1 MTYERVQKASSW
13 SSQPQEKTSQF
24 ARRPFTVPAQAPS
37 QQEIENEAI
46 QQNKLE
52 AFGLELQAKHGTI
65 TPQGQERLTVL
76 QAKMDAFWQQRRE
89 NVERR
94 GGNILQ
100 RLLNQGGTRTNEPL
114 PMIQTKLT
122 IGEPGDQYEQEADQV
137 AARVVNQINAPAP
150 QQSAM
155 GESVQREEQPEEEKL
170 MMKPEVGIVQRQP
183 GEDGMAAT
191 PDIEASI
198 QQARGS
204 GQPLG
209 DSVREP
215 MEQAFGADFSGV
227 KVHTDAQSDQLNQ
240 SIQAKAF
247 TTGQDIFFRQ
257 GAYEPGSRGGQ
268 ELIAHELTHVVQQN
282 GTAVEQLATRT
293 SSSSSHSEQ
302 ISLAVSSD
310 RGVQQQ
316 PTAEAQTTSGIT
328 PFQSTLS
335 VPSLAIQRT
344 ITYQANAQPASFI
357 TNVTQAITTLE
368 QLAASAN
375 RNSENFAKYQTQLQ
389 QIIDDTNTV
398 LALTEANPVQSVQ
411 DAVQQIN
418 NRIGLNSTQLIEE
431 IVAVLPND
439 CGVSSQNNFTY
450 QYGWGKT
457 GKVDTAIRPRIKNQV
472 IKEQNNSPFKQIRI
486 NNTPI
491 LFTESLDS
499 AGPTVAGNQT
509 QRAKDA
515 CLALR
520 NTNILNSATWMS
532 ARVDSEFTG
541 VVGEYLANQDLNLS
555 VPPPTNAAQNV
566 AYIVLSGVHF
576 IGNLYKDENA
586 TNLHRQ
592 NTDVC
597 AELDLMR
604 IENNNGILTI
614 VSMSNV
620 KAVKNGSATSQAKSA
635 RNQNADAQTALTAY
649 REKKIVKIGDYYVQV
664 NQVFG
669 ENVQDGTSYNVQ
681 QNTQLNLGNPRP
693 NTNPEQSEGQ
703 HTIGL
708 QGQTQFTGQMPYTFQ
723 EVQYIAHQLWQYYR
737 SPVPAMQELNTV
749 TL

>member
-13 SSQPQEKTSQF
+13 SSQPQEKTSPF
-24 ARRPFTVPAQAPS
+24 ARRPFTVPAQAPT

-46 QQNKLE
+46 QKNKLE

-65 TPQGQERLTVL
+65 TPEGQERLTVL

-89 NVERR
+89 SIERR

-100 RLLNQGGTRTNEPL
+100 RLLNQGGTRTNEPP

-150 QQSAM
+150 QQLAM

-170 MMKPEVGIVQRQP
+170 MTKPEVGIVQRQP
-183 GEDGMAAT
+183 GEEGMAAT
-191 PDIEASI
+191 PDLEASI

-204 GQPLG
+204 GQPLT

-316 PTAEAQTTSGIT
+316 PTAEAQTASGIT

-335 VPSLAIQRT
+335 VAPLGIQRT
-344 ITYQANAQPASFI
+344 ITYQANDQQIASPI
-357 TNVTQAITTLE
+357 TDVSQAITSLG
-368 QLAASAN
+368 QLAATAN
-375 RNSENFAKYQTQLQ
+375 RNSANFANYQTQLE
-389 QIIDDTNTV
+389 QIISDTDTV

-411 DAVQQIN
+411 DAVLQIN
-418 NRIGLNSTQLIEE
+418 NCIGLNSTQLIEE

-439 CGVSSQNNFTY
+439 CGVSSQGNFTY

-457 GKVDTAIRPRIKNQV
+457 AKVDTAIRGKINPNQV
-472 IKEQNNSPFKQIRI
+472 IKQQNNPYKEIRI
-486 NNTPI
+486 NGTPI

-509 QRAKDA
+509 QRAENA
-515 CLALR
+515 RVALR

-532 ARVDSEFTG
+532 ARVDCEFTG
-541 VVGEYLANQDLNLS
+541 VVGEYLANQNLNLS

-566 AYIVLSGVHF
+566 TYIVLSGVHF
-576 IGNLYKDENA
+576 IGNLYTDPEG
-586 TNLHRQ
+586 TNRHRQ

-604 IENNNGILTI
+604 IENNNGTLTI

-620 KAVKNGSATSQAKSA
+620 KAVKNNSAASQAKSA

-649 REKKIVKIGDYYVQV
+649 LNKQIVPIGEYYMQV

-669 ENVQDGTSYNVQ
+669 ENVQDGSRYNVDEK
-681 QNTQLNLGNPRP
+681 TKLNLGNSRP
-693 NTNPEQSEGQ
+693 GTDPPQSEGQ

-723 EVQYIAHQLWQYYR
+723 EVQYIAHQLWQDYKQLHHL
-737 SPVPAMQELNTV
+737 P
-749 TL
+749 